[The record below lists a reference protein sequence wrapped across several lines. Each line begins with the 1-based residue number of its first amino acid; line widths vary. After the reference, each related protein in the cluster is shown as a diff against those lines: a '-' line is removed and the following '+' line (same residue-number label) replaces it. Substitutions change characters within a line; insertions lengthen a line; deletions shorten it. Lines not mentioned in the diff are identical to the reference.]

1 VAYPVNRDGQPVSG
15 VPGYTSIEAISG
27 DVDLAVICLPATAV
41 AEAAEAALR
50 AGVKALCVISA
61 GFAEIGRDGAE
72 RQERLLALVR
82 AHGARLLGPNCL
94 GITAALINHDPTS
107 IHEHRAARHAEEDN
121 EPEEL
126 PPFGSKG

>member
-1 VAYPVNRDGQPVSG
+1 M
-15 VPGYTSIEAISG
+15 
-27 DVDLAVICLPATAV
+27 
-41 AEAAEAALR
+41 
-50 AGVKALCVISA
+50 ISA

-94 GITAALINHDPTS
+94 GIAAALINHDPTS
-107 IHEHRAARHAEEDN
+107 IHPRRAARHADEDN

-126 PPFGSKG
+126 PPFGSRVIPPPPDGEEASLVDTGASWARA